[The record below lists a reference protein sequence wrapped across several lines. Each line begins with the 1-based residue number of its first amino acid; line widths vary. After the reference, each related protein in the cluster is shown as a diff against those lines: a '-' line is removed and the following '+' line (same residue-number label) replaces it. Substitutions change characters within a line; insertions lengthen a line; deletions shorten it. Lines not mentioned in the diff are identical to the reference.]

1 MIKKAAT
8 AIIAAT
14 TLSSALFAYPV
25 FSEAEETG
33 TSDPVKIMCIGDSI
47 TDGYGVAGSYRK
59 FLYHNLTEKGY
70 DIDMVGSN
78 SNSDWRPTYT
88 DEVTGESF
96 SYDDANTGY
105 SGYAIK
111 EYPGRS
117 GILET
122 LKSTDCIAQTTPD
135 IVILQIGTNDVLDK
149 HEIESSGE
157 RLSELVTYI
166 MEQLPSD
173 SALFVTSIPYLDP
186 NRSDVY
192 QWFNNYRHS
201 DDWQTSYSDDVVEV
215 NVKATVDSYNEIVS
229 DTVSQLQGTYPNLYS
244 GDVNSA
250 ITDVKEQLKDGVHPN
265 NIGYSLMGAYW
276 TDVISNYLC
285 GSSPSIT
292 TTTTTTITTTTS
304 ITTSTTVS
312 ETSSTTTA
320 IAPTKYEYK
329 IADLVKLQQFILNN
343 SSSIKSDDEINYDI
357 DSNGRLNSLDTALL
371 RKILISK

>member
-1 MIKKAAT
+1 M
-8 AIIAAT
+8 
-14 TLSSALFAYPV
+14 
-25 FSEAEETG
+25 
-33 TSDPVKIMCIGDSI
+33 
-47 TDGYGVAGSYRK
+47 
-59 FLYHNLTEKGY
+59 
-70 DIDMVGSN
+70 
-78 SNSDWRPTYT
+78 
-88 DEVTGESF
+88 
-96 SYDDANTGY
+96 
-105 SGYAIK
+105 
-111 EYPGRS
+111 
-117 GILET
+117 
-122 LKSTDCIAQTTPD
+122 
-135 IVILQIGTNDVLDK
+135 DK

-343 SSSIKSDDEINYDI
+343 SSSITSDDEINYDI

>member
-1 MIKKAAT
+1 MRGKCQYR
-8 AIIAAT
+8 
-14 TLSSALFAYPV
+14 LS
-25 FSEAEETG
+25 
-33 TSDPVKIMCIGDSI
+33 CW
-47 TDGYGVAGSYRK
+47 
-59 FLYHNLTEKGY
+59 HC
-70 DIDMVGSN
+70 
-78 SNSDWRPTYT
+78 
-88 DEVTGESF
+88 TGESF

-276 TDVISNYLC
+276 TDVIRNYLS

-292 TTTTTTITTTTS
+292 TTTTTTITTTAS

-320 IAPTKYEYK
+320 IAPTKYKYK